1 MLRKLKHFR
10 RINYSQASEG
20 AAVSFE
26 KLNSETW
33 SFGFWESAFLNKK
46 SLIFKTI
53 KNQSVINPLREA

>member
-20 AAVSFE
+20 AAISFE

-46 SLIFKTI
+46 SLIK
-53 KNQSVINPLREA
+53 KNN